1 MKRFSQFLGRF
12 DLTNPQTAE
21 DALLSLFETR
31 RELVDDLEFEG
42 EYCSVILGRNKNLTE
57 WSLSAEQ
64 KPSGRP

>member
-12 DLTNPQTAE
+12 DLTNPKTAE

-42 EYCSVILGRNKNLTE
+42 EYCSIISGRNKNLTE
-57 WSLSAEQ
+57 
-64 KPSGRP
+64 